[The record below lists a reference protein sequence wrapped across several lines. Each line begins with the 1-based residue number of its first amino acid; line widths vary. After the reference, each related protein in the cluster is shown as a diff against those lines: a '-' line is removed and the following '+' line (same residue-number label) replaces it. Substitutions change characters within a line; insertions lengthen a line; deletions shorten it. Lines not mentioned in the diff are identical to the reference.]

1 MEGETQ
7 VDMQMSMRIAG
18 LMAAVATLTCAA
30 AAQSKKD
37 LRYQVHPGSSVT
49 IINEFGTVNVRP
61 ASASQVSVSGSP
73 RSNKVEVDGNQM
85 GNRIEVRTHF
95 LKEASPED
103 GRVDYDVQVPA
114 DADVIIRAGSGPVSI
129 EKLRGDLTVE
139 AETARVD
146 VRDLSNG
153 HLHIKTL
160 DGPVTLKNV
169 RDTYTD
175 VTSAGGDVSMTAVTG
190 PKLTISTT
198 RGRIGYE
205 GDFAGGGDYTFSSGS
220 GNIDVSIPA
229 SASVSVT
236 ARSISGTVE
245 DGFQFKPLQHPS
257 FAPAQGKSIAGTN
270 NAGAASVRLRSL
282 SGDIHVRKQ

>member
-1 MEGETQ
+1 
-7 VDMQMSMRIAG
+7 MSMRIAA
-18 LMAAVATLTCAA
+18 LMAAIATLTCAA
-30 AAQSKKD
+30 AAEGRKE
-37 LRYQVHPGSSVT
+37 LRYQVRPGSTVT
-49 IINEFGTVNVRP
+49 IVNEFGAINVRP
-61 ASASQVSVSGSP
+61 ASGSQVSVSASP

-95 LKEASPED
+95 LKDASAED

-139 AETARVD
+139 AETARVE
-146 VRDLSNG
+146 VRDLSNS

-160 DGPVTLKNV
+160 DGPVTVKNV

-175 VTSAGGDVSMTAVTG
+175 VTSAGGDVAMTGVTG
-190 PKLTISTT
+190 PKLTVNTT
-198 RGRIGYE
+198 KGRIGYQ

-220 GNIDVSIPA
+220 GAIDVSMPA

-245 DGFQFKPLQHPS
+245 DGFQFQPLQHPS

-270 NAGAASVRLRSL
+270 NAGAASVRLRTF